1 MHTISLYVRSIV
13 LSALFLLTL
22 PALASQNTV
31 LVVGDSLRRKT
42 GQTAGAMPEELR
54 AGVSR
59 LAECTLELSEFSA
72 EQLASRSA
80 DASPAR
86 TTTGAG
92 HKVES

>member
-1 MHTISLYVRSIV
+1 M
-13 LSALFLLTL
+13 A
-22 PALASQNTV
+22 TV
-31 LVVGDSLRRKT
+31 YDQQYLETVKGMARAGMEIRLVVGDSLRRKA
-42 GQTAGAMPEELR
+42 GQTAGAMPAELR
-54 AGVSR
+54 TDVSR

>member
-1 MHTISLYVRSIV
+1 M
-13 LSALFLLTL
+13 A
-22 PALASQNTV
+22 TV
-31 LVVGDSLRRKT
+31 YDQQYLETVKGMAQAGMEIRLVVGDSLRRKT
-42 GQTAGAMPEELR
+42 GQTAGAMPAELR
-54 AGVSR
+54 TGVSR

-80 DASPAR
+80 DASPTR

>member
-1 MHTISLYVRSIV
+1 M
-13 LSALFLLTL
+13 A
-22 PALASQNTV
+22 TV
-31 LVVGDSLRRKT
+31 YDQQYLETVKGMARAGMEIRLVVGDSLRRKT

>member
-1 MHTISLYVRSIV
+1 V
-13 LSALFLLTL
+13 A
-22 PALASQNTV
+22 TV
-31 LVVGDSLRRKT
+31 YDQQYLETVKGMAQAGMEIRLVVGDSLRRKT
-42 GQTAGAMPEELR
+42 GQTAGAMPKELR
-54 AGVSR
+54 ADVSR
-59 LAECTLELSEFSA
+59 LAECTLELSEFSV

>member
-1 MHTISLYVRSIV
+1 V
-13 LSALFLLTL
+13 A
-22 PALASQNTV
+22 TV
-31 LVVGDSLRRKT
+31 YDQQYLETVKGMAQAGMEIRLVVGDSLRRKT
-42 GQTAGAMPEELR
+42 GQTAGVMPAELR
-54 AGVSR
+54 ADVSR

>member
-1 MHTISLYVRSIV
+1 M
-13 LSALFLLTL
+13 A
-22 PALASQNTV
+22 TV
-31 LVVGDSLRRKT
+31 YDQQYLETVKGMARAGMEIRLVVGDSLRRKA
-42 GQTAGAMPEELR
+42 GQTAGAMPTELR
-54 AGVSR
+54 ADVSR

>member
-1 MHTISLYVRSIV
+1 M
-13 LSALFLLTL
+13 A
-22 PALASQNTV
+22 TV
-31 LVVGDSLRRKT
+31 YDQQYLETVKGMARAGMEIRLVVGDSLRRKT
-42 GQTAGAMPEELR
+42 GQTAGAMPKELR
-54 AGVSR
+54 ADVSR

>member
-1 MHTISLYVRSIV
+1 M
-13 LSALFLLTL
+13 A
-22 PALASQNTV
+22 TV
-31 LVVGDSLRRKT
+31 YDQQYLETVKGMAQAGMEIRLVVGDSLRRKT

>member
-1 MHTISLYVRSIV
+1 M
-13 LSALFLLTL
+13 A
-22 PALASQNTV
+22 TV
-31 LVVGDSLRRKT
+31 YDQQYLETVKGMAQAGMEIRLVVGDSLRRKT
-42 GQTAGAMPEELR
+42 GQTAGAMPAELR
-54 AGVSR
+54 TEVSR

-80 DASPAR
+80 DASPAQ

>member
-1 MHTISLYVRSIV
+1 M
-13 LSALFLLTL
+13 A
-22 PALASQNTV
+22 TV
-31 LVVGDSLRRKT
+31 YDQQYLETVKGMARAGMEIRLVVGDILRRKT

>member
-1 MHTISLYVRSIV
+1 MATVYDQQYLETIKGMARAGMEIR
-13 LSALFLLTL
+13 
-22 PALASQNTV
+22 

-42 GQTAGAMPEELR
+42 GQTAGVMPKELR
-54 AGVSR
+54 ADVSR

-80 DASPAR
+80 DASPTR

>member
-1 MHTISLYVRSIV
+1 M
-13 LSALFLLTL
+13 A
-22 PALASQNTV
+22 TV
-31 LVVGDSLRRKT
+31 YDQQYLETVKGMAQAGMEIRLVVGDSLRRKT
-42 GQTAGAMPEELR
+42 GQTAGAMPKELR
-54 AGVSR
+54 ADVSR

>member
-1 MHTISLYVRSIV
+1 M
-13 LSALFLLTL
+13 A
-22 PALASQNTV
+22 TV
-31 LVVGDSLRRKT
+31 YDQQYLETVKGMAQAGMEIRLVVGDSLRRKA
-42 GQTAGAMPEELR
+42 GQTAGAMPKELR
-54 AGVSR
+54 ADVSR

-72 EQLASRSA
+72 EQLVSRSA

>member
-1 MHTISLYVRSIV
+1 M
-13 LSALFLLTL
+13 A
-22 PALASQNTV
+22 TV
-31 LVVGDSLRRKT
+31 YDQQYLETVKGMAQAGMEIRLVVGDSLRRKT
-42 GQTAGAMPEELR
+42 GQTAGAMPAELR
-54 AGVSR
+54 ADVSR

>member
-1 MHTISLYVRSIV
+1 M
-13 LSALFLLTL
+13 A
-22 PALASQNTV
+22 TV
-31 LVVGDSLRRKT
+31 YDQQYLETVKGMAQAGMEIRLVVGDSLRRKT
-42 GQTAGAMPEELR
+42 GQTAGAMPAELR
-54 AGVSR
+54 TEVSR

>member
-1 MHTISLYVRSIV
+1 M
-13 LSALFLLTL
+13 A
-22 PALASQNTV
+22 TV
-31 LVVGDSLRRKT
+31 YDQQYLETVKGMAQAGMEIRLVVGDSLRRKT
-42 GQTAGAMPEELR
+42 GQTAGAMPAELR
-54 AGVSR
+54 TEVSR

-86 TTTGAG
+86 TTTGAD

>member
-1 MHTISLYVRSIV
+1 M
-13 LSALFLLTL
+13 A
-22 PALASQNTV
+22 TV
-31 LVVGDSLRRKT
+31 YDQQYLETVKGMARAGMEIRLVVGDSLRRKT
-42 GQTAGAMPEELR
+42 GQAAGAMPAELR
-54 AGVSR
+54 VDVSR

>member
-1 MHTISLYVRSIV
+1 M
-13 LSALFLLTL
+13 A
-22 PALASQNTV
+22 TV
-31 LVVGDSLRRKT
+31 YDQQYLETVKGMAQAGMEIRLVVGDSLRRKT
-42 GQTAGAMPEELR
+42 GQTAGAMPAELR
-54 AGVSR
+54 TEVSR

-80 DASPAR
+80 DVSPAR